1 MGYKFGILLAL
12 FAGGL
17 VTVAK
22 PQQQANYELAEKFNA
37 FDLGGKL
44 SRNSLAIYPHEIN
57 GTDNFWFDFQ
67 TTDGKFYYYVTPAN
81 GKRELLFDNDEMAM
95 ALTELTRETI
105 DPKDFSFHEFKF
117 SKDQKSFTFEHRSKT
132 YEYNRINRKLKEIRK
147 TDDDKRTE
155 GESIFYMQR
164 TTIFM

>member
-44 SRNSLAIYPHEIN
+44 IRMRLMVQIISGLIFRQQTGNSII
-57 GTDNFWFDFQ
+57 
-67 TTDGKFYYYVTPAN
+67 
-81 GKRELLFDNDEMAM
+81 M
-95 ALTELTRETI
+95 
-105 DPKDFSFHEFKF
+105 
-117 SKDQKSFTFEHRSKT
+117 
-132 YEYNRINRKLKEIRK
+132 
-147 TDDDKRTE
+147 
-155 GESIFYMQR
+155 
-164 TTIFM
+164 

>member
-44 SRNSLAIYPHEIN
+44 SRNSLAIY
-57 GTDNFWFDFQ
+57 DNADVKIVRGGIRVRDHKHRDLAAKQSAAFGNIFADRGRNVF
-67 TTDGKFYYYVTPAN
+67 G
-81 GKRELLFDNDEMAM
+81 
-95 ALTELTRETI
+95 
-105 DPKDFSFHEFKF
+105 
-117 SKDQKSFTFEHRSKT
+117 FEG
-132 YEYNRINRKLKEIRK
+132 I
-147 TDDDKRTE
+147 
-155 GESIFYMQR
+155 GESLFEITKCLTGTVFAAERPVGFAPKFFNIIRHENISFRCQ
-164 TTIFM
+164 I

>member
-44 SRNSLAIYPHEIN
+44 STS
-57 GTDNFWFDFQ
+57 
-67 TTDGKFYYYVTPAN
+67 
-81 GKRELLFDNDEMAM
+81 
-95 ALTELTRETI
+95 
-105 DPKDFSFHEFKF
+105 KF
-117 SKDQKSFTFEHRSKT
+117 SDVLIDFIKT
-132 YEYNRINRKLKEIRK
+132 Y
-147 TDDDKRTE
+147 
-155 GESIFYMQR
+155 
-164 TTIFM
+164 

>member
-44 SRNSLAIYPHEIN
+44 SRTRLAISGLI
-57 GTDNFWFDFQ
+57 FRQQ
-67 TTDGKFYYYVTPAN
+67 TGN
-81 GKRELLFDNDEMAM
+81 
-95 ALTELTRETI
+95 
-105 DPKDFSFHEFKF
+105 
-117 SKDQKSFTFEHRSKT
+117 
-132 YEYNRINRKLKEIRK
+132 
-147 TDDDKRTE
+147 
-155 GESIFYMQR
+155 SIIM
-164 TTIFM
+164 